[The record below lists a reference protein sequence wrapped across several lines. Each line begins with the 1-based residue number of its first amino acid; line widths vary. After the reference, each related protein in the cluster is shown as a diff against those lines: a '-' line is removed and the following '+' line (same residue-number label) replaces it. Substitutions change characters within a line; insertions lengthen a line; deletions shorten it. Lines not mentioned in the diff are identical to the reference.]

1 MSVSRPNV
9 SNDLIWQ
16 ITRNQNAYLVRRNTG
31 GGSQFSRDP
40 LNLVNKH
47 SFKYSGFANNKA
59 IGVQSDDNGNVVV
72 ITKKPNPQQPA
83 KNQVVTTYGPS
94 TSTRKVYKG
103 VASKTAQHGYRAD
116 VREEAVARVSALRRA
131 ALPKKETP
139 PPSPVVPRPARLR
152 SPSKLLRP
160 LFQSP
165 FH

>member
-72 ITKKPNPQQPA
+72 ITKKPNNPQQPA

-139 PPSPVVPRPARLR
+139 ASKPRGAKARQAEK
-152 SPSKLLRP
+152 SE
-160 LFQSP
+160 
-165 FH
+165 